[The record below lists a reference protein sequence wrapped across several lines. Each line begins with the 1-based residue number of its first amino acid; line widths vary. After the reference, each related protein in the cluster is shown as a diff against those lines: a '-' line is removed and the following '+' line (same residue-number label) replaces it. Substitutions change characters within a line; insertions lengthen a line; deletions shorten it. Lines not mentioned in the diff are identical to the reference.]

1 MNPVRWCFVKFEA
14 VFFDLYNT
22 LLHFDFSVLPRVDV
36 RGQKLPTTSVEV
48 HRQVEKKFKTNVPYQ
63 CFLEEFLESMA
74 IISRIRKKEDR
85 EVPCLER
92 FQIMCRRLNIDV
104 QAADFMTQVH
114 MDEMFRTMYC
124 PEKTKILLE
133 RLSDIPL
140 VLASNF
146 DHAPTVRRA
155 LRSFELEHRFMEIF
169 ISDEVGCR
177 KPGRK
182 FFEIILKK
190 SGHDPSRCLY
200 VGDDAEADVLGA
212 VREGFQVAW
221 LVEGGASEDP
231 PATPRWVI
239 EDLLEVLNIVEKSVG
254 EES

>member
-1 MNPVRWCFVKFEA
+1 MKFEA

-22 LLHFDFSVLPRVDV
+22 LFHFDFSILPEVDF

-48 HRQVEKKFKTNVPYQ
+48 HRQVEEKYEKNVPYQ
-63 CFLEEFLESMA
+63 CFLEEFLESMK
-74 IISRIRKKEDR
+74 IITQIRGKEDR
-85 EVPCLER
+85 EVSCLER
-92 FQIMCRRLNIDV
+92 FQIMCKRLDMDT

-114 MDEMFRTMYC
+114 MDEMFRTMCC

-133 RLSDIPL
+133 KLSDTPL
-140 VLASNF
+140 ILASNF

-155 LRSFELEHRFMEIF
+155 LRSFELEDRFKEIF

-182 FFEIILKK
+182 FFDFILKK
-190 SGHDPSRCLY
+190 TGYDPTHCLY

-231 PATPRWVI
+231 PVTPRWVI
-239 EDLLEVLNIVEKSVG
+239 EDLLEVAGIVAG
-254 EES
+254 

>member
-1 MNPVRWCFVKFEA
+1 MNFEA

-22 LLHFDFSVLPRVDV
+22 LLYFDFSILPEVDF

-48 HRQVEKKFKTNVPYQ
+48 HRRVEEEYQMNVAYPS
-63 CFLEEFLESMA
+63 FLKAFLESMET
-74 IISRIRKKEDR
+74 ITQIRKEEDR
-85 EVPCLER
+85 EVSCLER
-92 FQIMCRRLNIDV
+92 FQIMCRRLDV
-104 QAADFMTQVH
+104 DTQVADFMTQVH

-124 PEKTKILLE
+124 PDKTKILLE
-133 RLSDIPL
+133 RLSGLPL

-155 LRSFELEHRFMEIF
+155 LRSFQLEDRFKEIF

-182 FFEIILKK
+182 FFEVILKK
-190 SGHDPSRCLY
+190 TGHDPNHCLY
-200 VGDDAEADVLGA
+200 VGDDVEADVMGA

-221 LVEGGASEDP
+221 LVKGEAVKDP
-231 PATPRWVI
+231 PVTPRWVI
-239 EDLLEVLNIVEKSVG
+239 GDLSEVAGIVEG
-254 EES
+254 ETS